1 MAENKFIDLKSHN
14 KTVLPKDFKFN
25 KIQQSPEITNI
36 SDGMLGFE
44 FDGQYIVD
52 HTMDET
58 GRYPVDGQKYYNIS
72 KVDVSRMIKKNM
84 PQIYKDYPEW
94 KNK

>member
-1 MAENKFIDLKSHN
+1 MSKFIDLKSHN
-14 KTVLPKDFKFN
+14 KTVLPKDFKMN
-25 KIQQSPEITNI
+25 GIQKSPRISEI

-52 HTMDET
+52 PTMDET

>member
-1 MAENKFIDLKSHN
+1 MSKFIDVKSHN
-14 KTVLPKDFKFN
+14 KTVLPKDFKMN
-25 KIQQSPEITNI
+25 KIQKSSRISEI

-44 FDGQYIVD
+44 FDGQYIID
-52 HTMDET
+52 PTMDET